1 MATAAQKQQLM
12 QTLLFPPRTITISL
26 SGYGGEMVMGTVDPA
41 TARYWQ
47 ARDDFEQYA
56 GNWSMEDEFAQV
68 PDQYRFINNGA
79 YYEVNDLAHCSGVEI
94 NGGSVLE
101 VQDDDTGHNL
111 LTICMDPAVLGAAGI
126 QQTEIES
133 VEVETSQDRAVFVG
147 QSVETGLF
155 FSAQLLIT
163 KAFDPAELVLEYGT
177 YDGTSYVESV
187 TYCGQ
192 ELDGRDNYDTV
203 TKSTNFELYTSTQWT
218 GGTQVY
224 SEAEGKDS
232 KAQQAIDAAGIGPWH
247 DTADHDPVH
256 VGYYD
261 CRLLSTPAAQQRLR
275 WTGDEWFTQQ
285 GQAAC
290 LHVSHW
296 RGLNNP
302 VDH

>member
-1 MATAAQKQQLM
+1 MATAEQKQQLM

-56 GNWSMEDEFAQV
+56 GNWSMEDEFSQV
-68 PDQYRFINNGA
+68 PDQYRFIDNGA
-79 YYEVNDLAHCSGVEI
+79 FYEVNDLAHCSGVEI
-94 NGGSVLE
+94 GGGSVLE

-111 LTICMDPAVLGAAGI
+111 LTIQMDPAVLAAAGI
-126 QQTEIES
+126 QQVEIES
-133 VEVETSQDRAVFVG
+133 VEVETSPDRAVFVG
-147 QSVETGLF
+147 QSIEKGLF
-155 FSAQLLIT
+155 FSAQILIT

-177 YDGTSYVESV
+177 YDGTSIVESV
-187 TYCGQ
+187 SYCGQ

-203 TKSTNFELYTSTQWT
+203 TKWSRFELYTNTQWM
-218 GGTQVY
+218 GGTEVY

-232 KAQQAIDAAGIGPWH
+232 GAQQAIDAADIGPWH

-261 CRLLSTPAAQQRLR
+261 CRLVSTHAAEQRLQ
-275 WTGDEWFTQQ
+275 WNGSDWIMANGDPTR
-285 GQAAC
+285 
-290 LHVSHW
+290 LHVSQW
-296 RGLNNP
+296 RGLNHP
-302 VDH
+302 VDQ